1 MRRCVAVLVLALF
14 APLANAATFFSIGI
28 NVGTY
33 PRLVAVPGLPVY
45 YGPDVAANYFFYD
58 GLFWAFDGTAWY
70 DSPWYNGPWLVV
82 QPAFVPA
89 YVLRVPVAYYRRPP
103 PYFVHWDHHAPPHW
117 GEHWGP
123 QWEQGRPGWNQWNPK
138 QAPPRA
144 PLPSYQRHY
153 TGNRYPHADAEQQTL
168 REQHYKYAP
177 REEVTRER
185 WQAPPNQPHQD
196 HTPHHPN

>member
-1 MRRCVAVLVLALF
+1 MRRYVAVLMLALL
-14 APLANAATFFSIGI
+14 APLANADTFVSIGI
-28 NVGTY
+28 NLGAY

-45 YGPDVAANYFFYD
+45 YGPDVPTNYFFYD
-58 GLFWAFDGTAWY
+58 GLFWAFDGNAWY

-103 PYFVHWDHHAPPHW
+103 PYFVAWDHHAPPRW

-123 QWEQGRPGWNQWNPK
+123 QWDQARPGWNQWNRK
-138 QAPPRA
+138 QNPPRA
-144 PLPSYQRHY
+144 PLPNYQRPY
-153 TGNRYPHADAEQQTL
+153 VGSRYPHADGEQRTL

-177 REEVTRER
+177 HEDVTRER
-185 WQAPPNQPHQD
+185 WQAPSDHAREAHEARPH
-196 HTPHHPN
+196 